1 MSHDLLPPNATA
13 LDSALATA
21 TEFDLPTSGLR
32 GIGASGTCPA
42 PALPWLAWERS
53 VENFDAAATEEK
65 QRALIRSSLFVHQH
79 KGTVAAVREV
89 FRLLGLGEVTIE
101 AGRSGFKR
109 DGSRRRA
116 DFYKRGTR
124 ADNWAE
130 YRVIC
135 YSLLTVQQA
144 ATARQLLAD
153 IAPASRHLHSIDFSH
168 AALVRNGYGKRNGSY
183 SRGKN

>member
-1 MSHDLLPPNATA
+1 MSHPLLPPNATA

-21 TEFDLPTSGLR
+21 TTIDLDTTGLR
-32 GIGASGTCPA
+32 GIGAATTCPA

-53 VENFDAAATEEK
+53 VENFDAAATEDK
-65 QRALIRSSLFVHQH
+65 QRALIRASVNVHQH

-89 FRLLGLGEVTIE
+89 FRLLGLGEVTLE
-101 AGRSGFKR
+101 MGRSGFKR
-109 DGSRRRA
+109 DGTRRRA

-124 ADNWAE
+124 SDNWAE

-144 ATARQLLAD
+144 TIARQLLAD
-153 IAPASRHLHSIDFSH
+153 IAPARCHLHSIDFSQ
-168 AALVRNGYGKRNGSY
+168 AALVRNGYGKRAGTFT
-183 SRGKN
+183 RGKN